1 MNLFLSDVMRQKRK
15 MFFSSLRLY
24 GDGVSKFENVVWEEM
39 QRMFSEIDAIR
50 NVDFDLSA
58 TLSRSLK
65 IIIYILVISAFK

>member
-39 QRMFSEIDAIR
+39 QRMFAEIDAIGYE
-50 NVDFDLSA
+50 DFDLSA